1 VRELKE
7 KVVSRA
13 AKGTELQRVLEDLQ
27 RENDRL
33 LEERSLAKTD
43 LVKGKDLRRIRK
55 SEADDYSERLKRAR
69 GIQANNMERLRRM
82 KEHMLERDTELEG
95 V

>member
-1 VRELKE
+1 M
-7 KVVSRA
+7 
-13 AKGTELQRVLEDLQ
+13 AKTEL
-27 RENDRL
+27 
-33 LEERSLAKTD
+33 
-43 LVKGKDLRRIRK
+43 VKANDLRRIRK